1 MLDNIVN
8 ALSGV
13 NGYLAVFII
22 SMLPVVE
29 LRGAIP
35 VGVGLDLNWL
45 LLYVASVCG
54 NMILVPF
61 IILFIR
67 PIVEFLMRTKK
78 LRPLGEKIKNKVM
91 SKSAKVTKYKM
102 MGLFVFVAIPLPG
115 TGAWTGAM
123 LAGLMDMRLKDA
135 VPMILLGVMVAG
147 VLMMGISYGFG
158 ELFSHFFAI

>member
-78 LRPLGEKIKNKVM
+78 LRPLGEKIKNKRE
-91 SKSAKVTKYKM
+91 
-102 MGLFVFVAIPLPG
+102 F
-115 TGAWTGAM
+115 
-123 LAGLMDMRLKDA
+123 
-135 VPMILLGVMVAG
+135 
-147 VLMMGISYGFG
+147 
-158 ELFSHFFAI
+158 

>member
-1 MLDNIVN
+1 MLDSIINV
-8 ALSGV
+8 LSGI
-13 NGYLAVFII
+13 NGYLTVFII
-22 SMLPVVE
+22 SMLPIVE

-35 VGVGLDLNWL
+35 IGVGLDLNWL
-45 LLYVASVCG
+45 LTYIVCVCG
-54 NMILVPF
+54 NMVLVPF

-78 LRPLGEKIKNKVM
+78 LRPLGEKIRNRVM
-91 SKSAKVTKYKM
+91 SKSSKVTKYKM
-102 MGLFVFVAIPLPG
+102 MGLFIFVAIPLPG

-135 VPMILLGVMVAG
+135 LPMILLGVLVAG

-158 ELFSHFFAI
+158 ELFSHFFM

>member
-1 MLDNIVN
+1 MVDAIVGY
-8 ALSGV
+8 LSGI
-13 NGYLAVFII
+13 NGYLTVFLI

-45 LLYVASVCG
+45 LAYLVCVVG
-54 NMILVPF
+54 NMIPVPF

-67 PIVEFLMRTKK
+67 PIVEFLLRTKF
-78 LRPLGEKIKNKVM
+78 LRPIGEKIQNRTM
-91 SKSAKVTKYKM
+91 SKSGKITKYKM
-102 MGLFVFVAIPLPG
+102 FGLFVFVAIPLPG

-123 LAGLMDMRLKDA
+123 LAGLMDMRLKDSL
-135 VPMILLGVMVAG
+135 PMILLGVLVAG

-158 ELFSHFFAI
+158 ALFSHFFM